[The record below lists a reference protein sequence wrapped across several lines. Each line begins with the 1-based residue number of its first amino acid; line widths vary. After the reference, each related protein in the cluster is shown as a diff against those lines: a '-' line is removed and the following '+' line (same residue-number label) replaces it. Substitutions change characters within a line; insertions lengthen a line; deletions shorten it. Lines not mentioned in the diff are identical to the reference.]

1 MHARMDAWKRRLG
14 PPAEVRAWTSF
25 PRKLPPPPNHS
36 PTALSRTGNHP
47 QNCIGTVQNP
57 STTLTSSSLL

>member
-1 MHARMDAWKRRLG
+1 MCRRR
-14 PPAEVRAWTSF
+14 PIIQRQHIETADIFFE
-25 PRKLPPPPNHS
+25 KQQPPPPNHS